1 MHYPA
6 KVPFRRFRMGLS
18 RGERCGRWIGG
29 VDFYFNRAKNKAV
42 VREPAGETLLVYRGC
57 GNADD
62 GRAVTL
68 KRNGVLITV
77 SQR

>member
-1 MHYPA
+1 MPYRSSLPNGSLVGR
-6 KVPFRRFRMGLS
+6 KMRTVD
-18 RGERCGRWIGG
+18 RGF
-29 VDFYFNRAKNKAV
+29 DSYFNRAKNEAV

>member
-1 MHYPA
+1 MKDA
-6 KVPFRRFRMGLS
+6 D
-18 RGERCGRWIGG
+18 GG
-29 VDFYFNRAKNKAV
+29 SGFAFYFNRAKNEAV
-42 VREPAGETLLVYRGC
+42 VREPADETLLVYRGC

-77 SQR
+77 PQR